1 MCIIGGI
8 SVGKE
13 GESVEDVWV
22 GVVCRSVL
30 HM

>member
-1 MCIIGGI
+1 MIGGI

-13 GESVEDVWV
+13 GESVEDVRV